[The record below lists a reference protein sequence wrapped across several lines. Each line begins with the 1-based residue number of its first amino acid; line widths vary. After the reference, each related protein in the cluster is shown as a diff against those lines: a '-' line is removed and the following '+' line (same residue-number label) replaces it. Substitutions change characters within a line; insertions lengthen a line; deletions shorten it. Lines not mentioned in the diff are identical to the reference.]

1 MLLYLLPLFITLGGG
16 YYLIRLRAFFLLHPR
31 KTLSLLLADCKAEGQ
46 GSFLRMSLAL
56 AGTLGVGN
64 VTGVAA
70 GILVGGAGSVFWLFL
85 SALFSAPLKY
95 AESVAVLSA
104 SGEKKHGFPSFLCGR
119 FRALGRPIASLYAVL
134 SVLLALAMGSAL
146 QSAAVAETAGALGG
160 RALPFL
166 ASLLFSA
173 LLLIFIFGSSD
184 KICRT
189 TSVLIPFAFV
199 LYTIICITVIFSNI
213 SRLSSA
219 IFLIFEDAFSFRSFS
234 GGAVGSAFLLP
245 LREGFLRG
253 LLSNE
258 AGAATSAYA
267 HAKSQKPS
275 PVAEGILGMG
285 EILFDT
291 VILCMLTAFSILL
304 SVEDPSAY
312 QSGIDLLSAAFFSAL
327 GKSYRIPLFVSV
339 FLFALSTAV
348 CWYEYGRCALR
359 FLGQRGGALFF
370 TLYVCAAL
378 LGAHLGSMTLIP
390 LCDTLLF
397 FLTVIALPPLLKN
410 ATATCALTEQ
420 TLHIGKAAR
429 IKTTRGSRKIFN

>member
-1 MLLYLLPLFITLGGG
+1 MLLNALSMGCVVQVNAVSSAMEGIWGISPWVSGGVLLLLTLPVMLKGSRRVAGLTEILVPVMTAG
-16 YYLIRLRAFFLLHPR
+16 YLIL
-31 KTLSLLLADCKAEGQ
+31 T
-46 GSFLRMSLAL
+46 
-56 AGTLGVGN
+56 
-64 VTGVAA
+64 
-70 GILVGGAGSVFWLFL
+70 
-85 SALFSAPLKY
+85 
-95 AESVAVLSA
+95 VAVL
-104 SGEKKHGFPSFLCGR
+104 
-119 FRALGRPIASLYAVL
+119 VL
-134 SVLLALAMGSAL
+134 RWNLVDDAMK
-146 QSAAVAETAGALGG
+146 
-160 RALPFL
+160 
-166 ASLLFSA
+166 
-173 LLLIFIFGSSD
+173 LIF
-184 KICRT
+184 R
-189 TSVLIPFAFV
+189 
-199 LYTIICITVIFSNI
+199 
-213 SRLSSA
+213 
-219 IFLIFEDAFSFRSFS
+219 DAFSFTSM
-234 GGAVGSAFLLP
+234 GGGVL
-245 LREGFLRG
+245 GFLTSRALRTGTMRG

-258 AGAATSAYA
+258 AGAGTSAYA
-267 HAKSQKPS
+267 HAKSEQND

-304 SVEDPSAY
+304 SVENPSAY

-359 FLGQRGGALFF
+359 FLGQHGGALFF

-420 TLHIGKAAR
+420 TLHIGKAA
-429 IKTTRGSRKIFN
+429 